1 MIYIAT
7 GFAEFDIR
15 LSSEIENSKVIFY
28 RDFLR
33 QTDDYSVVVI
43 STFFD
48 RHTNKEEDR
57 SEFINLLFSLRARD
71 KRVILLVDEDERE
84 VLTSALALGIYD
96 IVMYP
101 AEVSDVVYRI
111 KNPATFSSVKSLFEM
126 LKVVEHVGFE
136 DVLKVKDTFKERFKT
151 RAEQECAKQS
161 NMEDIKEKEVSEEVK
176 TTGKD
181 TFIQTGYEEDIKRIL
196 AGVLRFLGVKKIP
209 SDIYE
214 MLVLLEDS
222 IADTYKK

>member
-1 MIYIAT
+1 
-7 GFAEFDIR
+7 
-15 LSSEIENSKVIFY
+15 
-28 RDFLR
+28 
-33 QTDDYSVVVI
+33 
-43 STFFD
+43 
-48 RHTNKEEDR
+48 
-57 SEFINLLFSLRARD
+57 
-71 KRVILLVDEDERE
+71 
-84 VLTSALALGIYD
+84 
-96 IVMYP
+96 
-101 AEVSDVVYRI
+101 
-111 KNPATFSSVKSLFEM
+111 M

-136 DVLKVKDTFKERFKT
+136 DVLKVKDTFKERFETK
-151 RAEQECAKQS
+151 AEQECAKQS

-214 MLVLLEDS
+214 MLILLEDS

>member
-48 RHTNKEEDR
+48 RHTDSEEDR
-57 SEFINLLFSLRARD
+57 KEFINLLFSLRCRD
-71 KRVILLVDEDERE
+71 KRVVLLVDEDDRE
-84 VLTSALALGIYD
+84 ILAIALALGIYD

-101 AEVSDVVYRI
+101 AEVSDVINRI
-111 KNPATFSSVKSLFEM
+111 KNPATFSSVKILFER
-126 LKVVEHVGFE
+126 LKVFEHAGFK
-136 DVLKVKDTFKERFKT
+136 DVLKSEDTSKERFEIK
-151 RAEQECAKQS
+151 AEKEFAKQS
-161 NMEDIKEKEVSEEVK
+161 NMEDIEEEAGEKKAAGES
-176 TTGKD
+176 
-181 TFIQTGYEEDIKRIL
+181 TFIQTDCEEDIKRVL
-196 AGVLRFLGVKKIP
+196 AGVLRFLGARKIP

-214 MLVLLEDS
+214 MLILLEDL
-222 IADTYKK
+222 IADTYRK

>member
-7 GFAEFDIR
+7 GFADFDIK

-33 QTDDYSVVVI
+33 QTDDYSTVVL

-57 SEFINLLFSLRARD
+57 SGFINLLFSLRARD
-71 KRVILLVDEDERE
+71 KRVILLVDEDDRE
-84 VLTSALALGIYD
+84 ILINALVLGIYD

-101 AEVSDVVYRI
+101 AEVADVVYRI
-111 KNPATFSSVKSLFEM
+111 KHPATFSNVKNLFEI
-126 LKVVEHVGFE
+126 LKVAEHVGFE
-136 DVLKVKDTFKERFKT
+136 DILKVETKEEREYT
-151 RAEQECAKQS
+151 KQS
-161 NMEDIKEKEVSEEVK
+161 SMEDIEEREVSEEVSEGTK
-176 TTGKD
+176 TTGKEV
-181 TFIQTGYEEDIKRIL
+181 FVQTDCGEDVKKIIT
-196 AGVLRFLGVKKIP
+196 GMLRFLGVKKIP

-214 MLVLLEDS
+214 MLVLLEDL
-222 IADTYKK
+222 IAEIYKKAG